1 MSVELVTGYSGVGGD
16 GQPNRHVS
24 SADDGA
30 RQAGTVGTGMYVLG
44 TGAKM
49 SATME
54 DANTLVV
61 ADGDA
66 MINGRHVRIPDTL
79 SFTIPTGVQG
89 QKVAN
94 LAVLRYS
101 KAADSVESVTPVV
114 LTGEPDPDSP
124 ADPALSEGSVLD
136 GDSPVD
142 MPLYR
147 VVTDGINAGDPEA
160 MFDVMLSMAELR
172 DSVSQKVVS
181 VTREDSHFNI
191 NARRVG
197 GTVVMSIYGS
207 GSPIWSQTEVW
218 GRRIATVPDG
228 SRPAQVVYACVLVGD
243 SGWNRL
249 VPGQVRVEASGA
261 VMVDCKGFAPNIIV
275 GELVYAVG

>member
-44 TGAKM
+44 TGSKM
-49 SATME
+49 GATME

-147 VVTDGINAGDPEA
+147 VVTDGINAGDPEPL
-160 MFDVMLSMAELR
+160 FDVMLSMAELR
-172 DSVSQKVVS
+172 DSVSQPSEWTQLATGCWYAVKAGWCCVSCEGLPLTKGQQRLVGRLPVGAPAGHNVVC
-181 VTREDSHFNI
+181 VLIGYDSSGGPW
-191 NARRVG
+191 A
-197 GTVVMSIYGS
+197 GTVAHLTVNAAGNVFGWTNGATGS
-207 GSPIWSQTEVW
+207 YQG
-218 GRRIATVPDG
+218 TVCFP
-228 SRPAQVVYACVLVGD
+228 VG
-243 SGWNRL
+243 
-249 VPGQVRVEASGA
+249 
-261 VMVDCKGFAPNIIV
+261 
-275 GELVYAVG
+275 

>member
-1 MSVELVTGYSGVGGD
+1 MSVELVTGYSGVGSD

-44 TGAKM
+44 TGSKM

-66 MINGRHVRIPDTL
+66 LINGRHVRIPDTL

-89 QKVAN
+89 QKVSN

-147 VVTDGINAGDPEA
+147 VVTDGINAGEPEPL
-160 MFDVMLSMAELR
+160 FDVMMSMAELR
-172 DSVSQKVVS
+172 DSVSRMLVVRS
-181 VTREDSHFNI
+181 GSSAFSISPGGYVTLTMDVADSTGLKKLAVAGFST
-191 NARRVG
+191 G
-197 GTVVMSIYGS
+197 GVAITVAQVQLSASSGRVVMALNNTTNVQRS
-207 GSPIWSQTEVW
+207 GT
-218 GRRIATVPDG
+218 ATVD
-228 SRPAQVVYACVLVGD
+228 VLC
-243 SGWNRL
+243 
-249 VPGQVRVEASGA
+249 A
-261 VMVDCKGFAPNIIV
+261 AP
-275 GELVYAVG
+275 L

>member
-44 TGAKM
+44 TGSRM
-49 SATME
+49 GATME

-89 QKVAN
+89 HKVAN

-124 ADPALSEGSVLD
+124 ADPELSEGSVLD

-147 VVTDGINAGDPEA
+147 VVTDGINAGEPEA

-172 DSVSQKVVS
+172 DSVSQPSEWVQLATGCWYAVKAGWCCVSCEGLPLTKGQQRLVGRLPVGAPAGHNVVCPLIGY
-181 VTREDSHFNI
+181 DSSGGPW
-191 NARRVG
+191 A
-197 GTVVMSIYGS
+197 GTVAHLTVNAAGNVFGWTNGATGS
-207 GSPIWSQTEVW
+207 YQG
-218 GRRIATVPDG
+218 TVCFP
-228 SRPAQVVYACVLVGD
+228 VG
-243 SGWNRL
+243 
-249 VPGQVRVEASGA
+249 
-261 VMVDCKGFAPNIIV
+261 
-275 GELVYAVG
+275 